1 MIQFAVAYV
10 FRITC
15 HIFLIYTLWT
25 IPYIYSIFWYMKE
38 LIRLRHESDVAVY
51 GDFTEYEKENEALYI
66 YNRNLGDE
74 NLLVVLNFTGE
85 DQEFRLPEPM
95 QGKSSALYISN
106 YENDGQMKD
115 RTLRPYEAVV
125 YRWSC

>member
-1 MIQFAVAYV
+1 M
-10 FRITC
+10 
-15 HIFLIYTLWT
+15 
-25 IPYIYSIFWYMKE
+25 
-38 LIRLRHESDVAVY
+38 
-51 GDFTEYEKENEALYI
+51 
-66 YNRNLGDE
+66 
-74 NLLVVLNFTGE
+74 LNFTGE

-95 QGKSSALYISN
+95 QGKSSTLYISN